1 MMIIPRKST
10 ELARDV
16 IEDGV
21 VDPKESYLSRKF
33 HHEYILEHLDPLY
46 RRRLNSRFVKTR
58 NALGSYYV
66 YLYDCNHISSTV
78 VNEDP
83 SYRGLEGCWVK

>member
-1 MMIIPRKST
+1 MRTPRKST

-21 VDPKESYLSRKF
+21 VDPKESYLSRDFTSDK
-33 HHEYILEHLDPLY
+33 YDNPIY

-66 YLYDCNHISSTV
+66 YLYGCNHIRETIIY
-78 VNEDP
+78 EAP
-83 SYRGLEGCWVK
+83 SYRGFEGYQVK